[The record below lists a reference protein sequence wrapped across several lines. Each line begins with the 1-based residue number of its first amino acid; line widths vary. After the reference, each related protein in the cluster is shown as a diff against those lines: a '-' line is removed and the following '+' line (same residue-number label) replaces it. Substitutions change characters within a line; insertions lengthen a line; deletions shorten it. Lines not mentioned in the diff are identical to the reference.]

1 MEPLVLVRE
10 QLHALAATRRAAA
23 AAAPT
28 APAASGAAT
37 VATGPLKGAGRVGG
51 CQGAFEQAT
60 TPQHPLQPA
69 PAVSLPDATLRL
81 LEFAFAG
88 DTATVDRALE
98 AVDDGA
104 VVLLVAAPHEPPA
117 AAAAAGAAGSSRAP
131 TVQPPTPPLAAVL
144 RAVFQVQSSLPPS
157 TTASHPVVSPGVS
170 GPAAAAAAA
179 AVQYD
184 RARSGIDS
192 TGYYTVVPGAFCS
205 CADFM
210 RRTLPADP
218 PPVPPKAAWCKHLLA
233 VAVADAVGAYTT
245 RVVSADHLA
254 RVLELVGGGG
264 A

>member
-37 VATGPLKGAGRVGG
+37 MVAGPLKGAVDWLVWGVYAGRP
-51 CQGAFEQAT
+51 T
-60 TPQHPLQPA
+60 TLLPTLNPH
-69 PAVSLPDATLRL
+69 AVSLPDATLRL

-117 AAAAAGAAGSSRAP
+117 AAAAGGGAAGSSRAP
-131 TVQPPTPPLAAVL
+131 PAQPPTPPLAAVP

-170 GPAAAAAAA
+170 GAAAAAAA

-184 RARSGIDS
+184 RARSGIDAA
-192 TGYYTVVPGAFCS
+192 GYYTVLPGAFCS

-210 RRTLPADP
+210 RRTLPANP

-233 VAVADAVGAYTT
+233 VAVADAVGAYTI